1 MSRCRTIKRET
12 NETKI
17 ELTLDLDG
25 TGKANVDTGIGFLDH
40 MLNSFARH
48 GFFDLTVKAKGDLDV
63 DTHHTTEDIGIVLGL
78 AIKEALGDKVGIRR
92 FGDCILPMDETL
104 MLAAVDLS
112 GRPYFGFDCS
122 FETER
127 VGALETQC
135 IREFFYAVSYSGE
148 MNLHIREISG
158 INDHHK
164 IEAMFKAFARALD
177 EAVSLDPRS
186 KSVPSTKGTL

>member
-25 TGKANVDTGIGFLDH
+25 TGKANVNTGIGFLDH

-48 GFFDLTVKAKGDLDV
+48 GFFDLTVEAKGDLNV

-135 IREFFYAVSYSGE
+135 VREFFYAVSYSGE

>member
-25 TGKANVDTGIGFLDH
+25 TGKACVNTGIGFLDH

-48 GFFDLTVKAKGDLDV
+48 GFFDLTVEAKGDLNV

-135 IREFFYAVSYSGE
+135 VREFFYAVSYSGE

>member
-48 GFFDLTVKAKGDLDV
+48 GFFDLTVKAKGDLNV

-135 IREFFYAVSYSGE
+135 VREFFYAVSYSGE
-148 MNLHIREISG
+148 MNLHIKEISG

-186 KSVPSTKGTL
+186 KSVPSTKGPL